1 MAPVSD
7 IFTCSLICI
16 FMIISSLWFLQSVL
30 NLICQLLCQLSF
42 EKEKENDS
50 RSRRSLTTSS
60 LTSFVRKENWI
71 LKKRPKLEVNI
82 IKHWHSVKTESCVL
96 LARKNRCSEHLWKL
110 SVVTRSPQAASTSHS
125 AEPTRGEP
133 PTLWA
138 LGREWMHLNLTI
150 DERRGHK
157 RQSEILQVKGDKR

>member
-138 LGREWMHLNLTI
+138 LGREWMHLKLTI